1 MSVKREIK
9 CPFCKKWTLWRGDL
23 HDRCLYC
30 GEFLQN
36 EAFTKKVEK
45 EIREQ
50 VTEEKDFL
58 FIKPTDGQLTITLK
72 KILRPVRDVF
82 YYIQLGFFA
91 FISIIL
97 WIIGMLA
104 T

>member
-9 CPFCKKWTLWRGDL
+9 CPHCKEWTLWRGNL

-58 FIKPTDGQLTITLK
+58 FVKPGDGKAKAALK
-72 KILRPVRDVF
+72 RFLRPIRNF
-82 YYIQLGFFA
+82 LYYVQFGFFA
-91 FISIIL
+91 FVSMIL
-97 WIIGMLA
+97 WLIGLLA